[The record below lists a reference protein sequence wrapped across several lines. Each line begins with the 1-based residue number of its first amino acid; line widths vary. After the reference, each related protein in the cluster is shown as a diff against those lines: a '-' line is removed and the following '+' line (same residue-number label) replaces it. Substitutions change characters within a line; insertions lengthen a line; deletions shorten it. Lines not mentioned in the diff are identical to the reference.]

1 MGDFVVI
8 SLLLQIPFN
17 TDEPDHM
24 TEMPSLHQRL
34 KQTIMPE
41 TIPLRTTLSIKSQNI
56 IIDYTIGTTF
66 LLDLVYVRISAVAGV
81 ARLVERPV
89 ERDADAGDDFF
100 RRGRDDGR
108 RQEIQH
114 S

>member
-1 MGDFVVI
+1 MKLVVGDFIVI

-24 TEMPSLHQRL
+24 TEMPSLHHRL

-41 TIPLRTTLSIKSQNI
+41 TIPLCTTLSVESQDI
-56 IIDYTIGTTF
+56 IIDHTIGIT
-66 LLDLVYVRISAVAGV
+66 LVLNFVCVRVSAEAGV

-89 ERDADAGDDFF
+89 KRDADA
-100 RRGRDDGR
+100 
-108 RQEIQH
+108 
-114 S
+114 